1 MSENKLYE
9 AAITRSDRLH
19 DQLLLSRQETAEAR
33 SKANALD
40 RSTTFWRRQF
50 LAQPIIEE

>member
-9 AAITRSDRLH
+9 AAVARSDRLH
-19 DQLLLSRQETAEAR
+19 DQLQLSQQETAKAQSEAE
-33 SKANALD
+33 AMYH
-40 RSTTFWRRQF
+40 STMFWRRQF